1 MESRIRVLLL
11 TLAVTLCGGC
21 AHLHWPFHRH
31 AKAPPTQ
38 AQQEAT
44 ADAAAAAAQAAPP
57 PTGIEPQVER
67 RKVKGPKIRSKNVEL
82 GASVKFEG
90 DHKFTVNCGAGF
102 RVLPTDWL
110 AIRIEAQDLVFKSD
124 FLGTDRLR
132 NNLEASLGA
141 TVYF

>member
-44 ADAAAAAAQAAPP
+44 ADAAAAAAEAAPP
-57 PTGIEPQVER
+57 PTVIEPQGER

-82 GASVKFEG
+82 GASFGE
-90 DHKFTVNCGAGF
+90 
-102 RVLPTDWL
+102 
-110 AIRIEAQDLVFKSD
+110 ISIQSD
-124 FLGTDRLR
+124 PDAPLTGLRLDCQ
-132 NNLEASLGA
+132 
-141 TVYF
+141 